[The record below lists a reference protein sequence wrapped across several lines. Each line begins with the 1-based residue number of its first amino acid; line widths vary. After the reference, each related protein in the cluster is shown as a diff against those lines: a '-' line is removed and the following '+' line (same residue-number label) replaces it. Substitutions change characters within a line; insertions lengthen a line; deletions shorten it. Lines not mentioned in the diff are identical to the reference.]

1 MHRESEPLGAHRDK
15 SSSGAI
21 AEITE
26 TRKHVSDR
34 SWLKKWKSQHVWS
47 SYDWRKSDAIMFSS
61 NIYPT
66 GHQKTGPHPR
76 GTSNSKQLPQHKA
89 LFGKNLE
96 KGIAGLL
103 VRNNTLREWNGAIS
117 FSAVTSYAFPS
128 PFMSLV
134 LLWCVLQVSHL
145 SCKEIESHR
154 HRVAELGPQ
163 HRRWGPRNVY
173 LTTLPLCFLLFG
185 HITWNMATT
194 GHLLHLCSRD

>member
-1 MHRESEPLGAHRDK
+1 MHRESEPLGARRDK

-47 SYDWRKSDAIMFSS
+47 SYDWRNQMLLCSAQTSIPQVIKRLG
-61 NIYPT
+61 PT
-66 GHQKTGPHPR
+66 PGARLTQ
-76 GTSNSKQLPQHKA
+76 NSLHSKA
-89 LFGKNLE
+89 LFSKNLE

-103 VRNNTLREWNGAIS
+103 VRNNTLRERNGAIS

-128 PFMSLV
+128 PSMALV
-134 LLWCVLQVSHL
+134 LLWCILQVSHL

-154 HRVAELGPQ
+154 HRAAELGPQ
-163 HRRWGPRNVY
+163 HRSWGPRNVY

-185 HITWNMATT
+185 HLTWNMATT

>member
-1 MHRESEPLGAHRDK
+1 MTGENQMLLCSARTSIPQVIKRLGPTP
-15 SSSGAI
+15 GARL
-21 AEITE
+21 T
-26 TRKHVSDR
+26 
-34 SWLKKWKSQHVWS
+34 Q
-47 SYDWRKSDAIMFSS
+47 
-61 NIYPT
+61 
-66 GHQKTGPHPR
+66 
-76 GTSNSKQLPQHKA
+76 NSLHSKA
-89 LFGKNLE
+89 LFSKNLE

-128 PFMSLV
+128 PSMTLV

-145 SCKEIESHR
+145 SCKETESHR
-154 HRVAELGPQ
+154 HRAAELGPQ

-185 HITWNMATT
+185 HLTWNMATT